1 MTATAPYN
9 NHSLVGEALRL
20 LASGLGPY
28 VVDKMNNA
36 VQSGRYVPDDAEAV
50 NEISGDVAVTLRVM
64 VAAWNDVFRDL
75 LGPVE
80 RSLVSEI
87 RETRNRWAHQDAFDD
102 DDLDR
107 ALDSMGRL
115 LNAVGAAEE
124 AKRIDN
130 AKHRLRVKRYGAP
143 LPKAADQNGS
153 TTNGSTTNGSDA
165 EAETPDDAADVPV
178 AERPSEPPTNFET
191 AEEASEKQRAA
202 VAAARDDKVREHIV
216 HGIDYR
222 RREHYGNA
230 MAEFEQA
237 LSIDSQRADAWFHR
251 GMTWGLMGEHR
262 RAIDDFGRSLAIS
275 PGSAHAYNGRG
286 YAHYCMGEY
295 RQAVED
301 LERASRLMPDD
312 ELILG
317 NLQQARMRYLQ
328 QPESP
333 NGARHGSEPIV

>member
-1 MTATAPYN
+1 MAATAPYN
-9 NHSLVGEALRL
+9 NHGLVGEALRL

-36 VQSGRYVPDDAEAV
+36 VESGQYVPDDAEAV
-50 NEISGDVAVTLRVM
+50 NQISGDVAVTLRVM
-64 VAAWNDVFRDL
+64 VVAWNDVFRDL

-115 LNAVGAAEE
+115 LNAVQAGEE
-124 AKRIDN
+124 ARRIDN
-130 AKHRLRVKRYGAP
+130 AKHRLRLKRYGAP
-143 LPKAADQNGS
+143 LPKAAEQNGS
-153 TTNGSTTNGSDA
+153 TTNGSNA
-165 EAETPDDAADVPV
+165 EADTADDAAFVPV
-178 AERPSEPPTNFET
+178 PERLSELPTNFDTE
-191 AEEASEKQRAA
+191 EEASEKQRAA
-202 VAAARDDKVREHIV
+202 VAAARDKRVREHISKGV
-216 HGIDYR
+216 DFR

-237 LSIDSQRADAWFHR
+237 LTIDAERADAWFHR

-262 RAIDDFGRSLAIS
+262 RAIDDFGRSLAIA
-275 PGSAHAYNGRG
+275 PGNAQAYNGRG
-286 YAHYCMGEY
+286 YAHYCMEEY

-301 LERASRLMPDD
+301 LERASRLMPND
-312 ELILG
+312 ELIQG

-328 QPESP
+328 QPGNP
-333 NGARHGSEPIV
+333 NGARHGSGPIL